1 MTQPESEPDGPQD
14 EPAGGENACDL
25 HRVCDAC
32 GALEDGPPPP
42 VCARCGAARTGE
54 ATSAPAGL

>member
-1 MTQPESEPDGPQD
+1 MNQPEPDGPAD
-14 EPAGGENACDL
+14 EPAGGETACDL

-42 VCARCGAARTGE
+42 VCARCGAPRTG
-54 ATSAPAGL
+54 